1 MKKWEKEILQK
12 QIKSEQAVIYR
23 LRDSYKFALEA
34 VNEKI
39 QVLMAKD
46 QTQSVIYQLR
56 YQQNLQRQLESI
68 YSQMSQNWYSDIDSY
83 LKDCYEDSFYST
95 MYGIQQDGIPAVI
108 PFNQK
113 EMAQMAAQSDFYGI
127 QLSQRLYND
136 SVEAARVTRQEITRG
151 IAMNSSYADI
161 TRAVAKRGEPTL
173 NQAFRIVRT
182 ESHRIHEEVK
192 FQTIDK
198 VKNETGA
205 DIVKQWDSS
214 IDKRTRP
221 SHAALDGQ
229 LREIEQPFKCP
240 LNGHTAMYPGGF
252 GIASEDINCRCVM
265 LQRARWAL
273 DQSELEKAVGDLD
286 GMSDDEL
293 EELAKKFGISKEELI
308 NKSNGVI
315 ESDGS
320 INHRIRASNYNQFK
334 KKYQTK
340 AAQKAAQAQV
350 GASSGGVFD
359 ADAYGQRRTNAWRQR
374 FRTKEEADKYYR
386 AQLDS
391 NWGNYSDREKYSI
404 WEYTHNS
411 NPMNKSLSGYHDTW
425 NRSNFLGI
433 GNTDWGHEDGWRFL
447 NSDDFIS
454 RFAKNSAG
462 NVDYRRTISDLTT
475 AIDKSVIDK
484 DTYLVRGTDN
494 GGLAGLLESIMPFDD
509 AKSYIDD
516 GDIAS
521 LKALVEGN
529 TVTNHAFTSTGVASG
544 TGFSGTVNYKIY
556 APKGTRGIY
565 AEPQSYYGS
574 TISGEEIYKAGQSAY
589 GVGSEAE
596 VILQRGT
603 SFRVTKIDYS
613 KGQYTVEM
621 EVVDQP
627 NYFKHGDENTF
638 DGGATRHKS

>member
-34 VNEKI
+34 INEKI

-56 YQQNLQRQLESI
+56 YQQNLQKQLENI

-113 EMAQMAAQSDFYGI
+113 EMAQMAAQSDFSGI

-136 SVEAARVTRQEITRG
+136 SVEAARVARQEITRG

-192 FQTIDK
+192 FQTINK

-273 DQSELEKAVGDLD
+273 DQSELEKAVGNLD

-308 NKSNGVI
+308 KKSNGVI

-359 ADAYGQRRTNAWRQR
+359 ADAYGQRRTAAWRQR

-425 NRSNFLGI
+425 DRSNFLGI

-484 DTYLVRGTDN
+484 DTYLVRGSDN
-494 GGLAGLLESIMPFDD
+494 GGFAGLLDSIIPFDD
-509 AKSYIDD
+509 AKSYLDN

-529 TVTNHAFTSTGVASG
+529 TVTNHAFTSTGVATG
-544 TGFSGTVNYKIY
+544 AGFSGTVNYKIY
-556 APKGTRGIY
+556 APKGTRGVY
-565 AEPQSYYGS
+565 AEPQSYFGS
-574 TISGEEIYKAGQSAY
+574 TISDEEIYKAGQSAS